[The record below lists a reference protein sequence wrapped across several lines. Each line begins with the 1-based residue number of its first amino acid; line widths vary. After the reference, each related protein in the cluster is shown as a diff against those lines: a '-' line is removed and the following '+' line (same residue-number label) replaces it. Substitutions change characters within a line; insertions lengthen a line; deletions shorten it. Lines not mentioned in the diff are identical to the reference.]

1 MGGIGNVAIDD
12 LTVNA
17 DRDNDGSHTFETTE
31 HKDNFALDGT
41 ATTSFAASPT
51 YDSAGNLTYDS
62 YVYSVKKAPA
72 DGDGIP
78 VPTSRGVPGNLS
90 TGIQVKVPANAVAFV
105 SGLRP
110 VIADSEHPSPRQAP
124 VARSR
129 RVSGLVLALLL
140 VALAAILFLMGAVVF
155 RARRQRRMPPPAS

>member
-1 MGGIGNVAIDD
+1 MKVGVLATMVFSALVAYPI
-12 LTVNA
+12 A
-17 DRDNDGSHTFETTE
+17 
-31 HKDNFALDGT
+31 
-41 ATTSFAASPT
+41 SFA
-51 YDSAGNLTYDS
+51 GL
-62 YVYSVKKAPA
+62 APDA

-110 VIADSEHPSPRQAP
+110 AIADSAHPSPRQAP

-129 RVSGLVLALLL
+129 RVSGLVLVLLL
-140 VALAAILFLMGAVVF
+140 VALATILFLMATVVF
-155 RARRQRRMPPPAS
+155 RARRQRRMPPRAS